1 MRASFL
7 IGFLTLL
14 LHGEAFTQFTEAK
27 LFASDGV
34 RGDSFGAS
42 VSISGD
48 YAIIGAS
55 LKNSAQ
61 GVAYVFKRSPA
72 GWVQQS
78 ILAASDGV
86 AGDGFGITASLAGDR
101 AIIGATHVNGGTGAV
116 YVFALTQDVW
126 KEEARL
132 TASDGRSREFLGSSV
147 AISGDYALA
156 GARTANGLAGAVYVF
171 KRTAA
176 GWIEQTKLV
185 ASDAAPLDVFG
196 WYSSLSGDFAIIGA
210 YGKDNRKGAAY
221 IFERTQDTWIERVKL
236 TAPDGVAGDQFGVV
250 NISGNYAIVGAPTH
264 NSRGAAYL
272 YEQTT
277 GGWRFR
283 TKLTTTDPNAGDF
296 GIAVAVSETHAIVG
310 ADFTDILAGAAFVF
324 QPAGSRWNET
334 TKLTAS
340 DRQIT
345 NLFGNQVSISGNAI
359 LVGTP
364 NGIVNGVASGAAY
377 VYENSSTSV
386 KAWDRFSQLPS
397 EILLG
402 QNYPNPFN
410 PSTQISF
417 ALPAAQKVTL
427 KVFDLTGKEVATLLR
442 NEHKAPGMHAI
453 TFEAQHLPSGIY
465 LYRLQAGEFVETK
478 RMVLIR

>member
-14 LHGEAFTQFTEAK
+14 LHGEALPQFTETR

-34 RGDSFGAS
+34 RGDGFGAS
-42 VSISGD
+42 VSISGN

-55 LKNSAQ
+55 FKNSAQ
-61 GVAYVFKRSPA
+61 GAAYVFKRSPA

-78 ILAASDGV
+78 ILTATDGV

-116 YVFALTQDVW
+116 YIFALTQGVW

-132 TASDGRSREFLGSSV
+132 TASDGQSREFLGSSV

-156 GARTANGLAGAVYVF
+156 GARTANGSAGAVYVF
-171 KRTAA
+171 MRTAG
-176 GWIEQTKLV
+176 GWLEQTKLV
-185 ASDAAPLDVFG
+185 ASDAAPFDVFG

-221 IFERTQDTWIERVKL
+221 VFERTQDTWIERVKL

-250 NISGNYAIVGAPTH
+250 NISGKYAIVGAPTH

-277 GGWRFR
+277 SGWRLR
-283 TKLTTTDPNAGDF
+283 TKLTSTDPNAGDF

-334 TKLTAS
+334 AKLTAS
-340 DRQIT
+340 DRQIA

-364 NGIVNGVASGAAY
+364 NGIVNGVVSGVVY

-386 KAWDRFSQLPS
+386 KAWDQLSQLPS
-397 EILLG
+397 EILLE

-417 ALPAAQKVTL
+417 ALPQAQKVTL
-427 KVFDLTGKEVATLLR
+427 KVFDLTGKEVATLLQ
-442 NEHKAPGMHAI
+442 NVHKPAGAHEVIFA
-453 TFEAQHLPSGIY
+453 AGQLASGVY
-465 LYRLQAGEFVETK
+465 LYRLQAGEWVETK